1 MDGQID
7 IFDYLREPFSI
18 KKPIRLIETFA
29 GYGSQNMALRN
40 IGANFEPYRV
50 VEFDKYAIA
59 SYNAIHGTNFPTID
73 IKDVHAEDLAIVDK
87 DKYTYI
93 LFYSFPC
100 TDISVAGAMKG
111 MAEDS
116 GTRSSLLWEVK
127 RILEEL
133 YKKNELPDVLI
144 MENVVQIHN
153 DENLPH
159 FQRFLKFL
167 EDIGYSN
174 YVNDLNAYDF
184 GIPQNRDRTFAVSL
198 LGNYTYKFP
207 HSDMELNSPQEDY
220 FEDLTEEEA
229 LKYVVKDSKALDLL
243 VMLDEKNELV

>member
-1 MDGQID
+1 MDGQFD
-7 IFDYLREPFSI
+7 IFDYLRKPFKI
-18 KKPIRLIETFA
+18 TKPIRLIETFA

-40 IGANFEPYRV
+40 INADFEPYKV

-73 IKDVHAEDLAIVDK
+73 IKDVHAEDLEIVDK

-133 YKKNELPDVLI
+133 KKKNELPDVLI
-144 MENVVQIHN
+144 MENVIQIHN
-153 DENLPH
+153 EENLPH
-159 FQRFLKFL
+159 FQRFLSFL
-167 EDIGYSN
+167 ENIGYSN
-174 YVNDLNAYDF
+174 YVQDLNAYDF
-184 GIPQNRDRTFAVSL
+184 GIPQNRERTFAVSL

-207 HSDMELNSPQEDY
+207 HSDMELKHSQEYY

-229 LKYVVKDSKALDLL
+229 LKYIVKDSKALDLL
-243 VMLDEKNELV
+243 VELDDKNELI

>member
-1 MDGQID
+1 MDGQFD
-7 IFDYLREPFSI
+7 IFDYLREPFKI
-18 KKPIRLIETFA
+18 TKPIRLIETFA

-40 IGANFEPYRV
+40 INADFEPYKV

-73 IKDVHAEDLAIVDK
+73 IKDVHAEDLKIVDK

-133 YKKNELPDVLI
+133 KKKNELPDVLI
-144 MENVVQIHN
+144 MENVIQIHN
-153 DENLPH
+153 EENLPH
-159 FQRFLKFL
+159 FQRFLSFL
-167 EDIGYSN
+167 ENIGYSN
-174 YVNDLNAYDF
+174 YVQDLNAYDF
-184 GIPQNRDRTFAVSL
+184 GIPQNRERTFAVSL

-207 HSDMELNSPQEDY
+207 HSDMELKHPQEYY

-229 LKYVVKDSKALDLL
+229 LKYIVKDSKALDLL
-243 VMLDEKNELV
+243 VELDDKNELI

>member
-1 MDGQID
+1 M
-7 IFDYLREPFSI
+7 
-18 KKPIRLIETFA
+18 
-29 GYGSQNMALRN
+29 
-40 IGANFEPYRV
+40 
-50 VEFDKYAIA
+50 
-59 SYNAIHGTNFPTID
+59 
-73 IKDVHAEDLAIVDK
+73 
-87 DKYTYI
+87 
-93 LFYSFPC
+93 
-100 TDISVAGAMKG
+100 
-111 MAEDS
+111 
-116 GTRSSLLWEVK
+116 
-127 RILEEL
+127 
-133 YKKNELPDVLI
+133 
-144 MENVVQIHN
+144 QIHN

-207 HSDMELNSPQEDY
+207 HSDMKLNSPQEDY

-243 VMLDEKNELV
+243 VMLDEKNELI